1 MPETLL
7 HRQDRLSAR
16 RAAVIEDVEWLLSC
30 REHPVNI
37 PARVGHTTISL
48 IQACRRAG
56 RPDLVRT
63 FSRDHWLAYR

>member
-16 RAAVIEDVEWLLSC
+16 RSAVIEDVEWLLSC

-37 PARVGHTTISL
+37 PARVEHTMASL
-48 IQACRRAG
+48 VKALRVAG
-56 RPDLVRT
+56 RLDLVRI
-63 FSRDHWLAYR
+63 FDRDHWLAYR